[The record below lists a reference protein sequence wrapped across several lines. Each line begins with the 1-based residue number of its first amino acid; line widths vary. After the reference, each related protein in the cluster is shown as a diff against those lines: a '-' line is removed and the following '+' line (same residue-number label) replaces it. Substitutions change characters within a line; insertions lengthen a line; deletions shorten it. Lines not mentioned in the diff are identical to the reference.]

1 MALKILFIGVG
12 LVHYYNRVLNR
23 LNALENIEIV
33 NLVPEKS
40 RGHLE
45 EGVYT
50 TQKDVA
56 FNIMSLRKKDLRL
69 Y

>member
-33 NLVPEKS
+33 NFRTL
-40 RGHLE
+40 
-45 EGVYT
+45 
-50 TQKDVA
+50 
-56 FNIMSLRKKDLRL
+56 DLW
-69 Y
+69 